1 MSVPRCGWAGLD
13 EVVPAAQAETERS
26 RRRLVSLLQ
35 RLQKRYPVVSIV
47 RAAKV
52 SPMAVG
58 KTRQSAP
65 EGRPV
70 KIYEYDDRYFRKQHC
85 AVSQTAIRRCCV
97 VRRPDMASPSV
108 RVDQITRASSSNASA
123 SRAAGGTSVPRS

>member
-13 EVVPAAQAETERS
+13 EVVPAAQAEAERS

-52 SPMAVG
+52 GPMAVG
-58 KTRQSAP
+58 KTRAIGP
-65 EGRPV
+65 AKDGR
-70 KIYEYDDRYFRKQHC
+70 
-85 AVSQTAIRRCCV
+85 
-97 VRRPDMASPSV
+97 
-108 RVDQITRASSSNASA
+108 
-123 SRAAGGTSVPRS
+123 